1 MIKSNIVIFLVF
13 LLHYNISAQNVHR
26 GKIDAGSFSLGTV
39 YITNTTNGEKT
50 FADASGFFSIT
61 MSENHVLAFSGEKI
75 NKRLV
80 TIKKENLSQNI
91 FLVSIFPKTNQLQEV
106 EINKNQQLNASSLG
120 IVSKDVKS
128 YTPAERKLRTAGEF
142 KWYSPFL
149 MLHRAKKMS
158 VDGLINKIS
167 GRTAMLK
174 KELIIERQEQN
185 QKKLLNLFSENFFL
199 ETLKIPAENLTGFLM
214 IAVEDNIIL
223 DEIAQKNIIGIR
235 FRLIELA
242 LIFRN
247 TSITE

>member
-1 MIKSNIVIFLVF
+1 MIKSNIVIFILF

-26 GKIDAGSFSLGTV
+26 GKIDSGSFSLGTV

-50 FADASGFFSIT
+50 IVDDNGFFSIT

-80 TIKKENLSQNI
+80 TIKKENLSQDI
-91 FLVSIFPKTNQLQEV
+91 FLVSVFPKANQLQEV
-106 EINKNQQLNASSLG
+106 EINKNQQLNATSLG

-128 YTPAERKLRTAGEF
+128 YTPAERKLRTAGKF
-142 KWYSPFL
+142 KWYSPLLIPFGG
-149 MLHRAKKMS
+149 MS

-223 DEIAQKNIIGIR
+223 DKIAQKNTIGIR

-242 LIFRN
+242 LIFKN

>member
-1 MIKSNIVIFLVF
+1 MIKSNIVIFILF
-13 LLHYNISAQNVHR
+13 LLHYNIYAQNMHR
-26 GKIDAGSFSLGTV
+26 GKIDVGSFSLGTI

-50 FADASGFFSIT
+50 TADANGFFSIT
-61 MSENHVLAFSGEKI
+61 MSENHVLSFSGEKI

-80 TIKKENLSQNI
+80 TIKKENLLKEVL
-91 FLVSIFPKTNQLQEV
+91 LVAVFPKTNQLQEV
-106 EINKNQQLNASSLG
+106 EINKNQQLNATSLG

-128 YTPAERKLRTAGEF
+128 YTPAERKFRTAGKF
-142 KWYSPFL
+142 KWYSPLLIPFGG
-149 MLHRAKKMS
+149 MS

-223 DEIAQKNIIGIR
+223 DEIAQKDTIGIR